1 MNDLFI
7 YLEYLK
13 EKRTIRRLTL
23 IRKSISYSFLMVFFY
38 FLFTV
43 SYTASPSIVILNYLA
58 LYTSVSGL
66 IFLKV
71 FEIPRCIQDVLREG
85 DQAKLFQLTE
95 IHRIEILESAAR
107 NLNLYDP
114 KVDYSKFNAEDTIDL
129 FRLRRRLPWR
139 KIGLAYLI
147 VYLFTVLFLSTYLT
161 LDFLETGFLR
171 P

>member
-1 MNDLFI
+1 MNHPIL

-13 EKRTIRRLTL
+13 EKRTIKRLTL
-23 IRKSISYSFLMVFFY
+23 LRKSISYTFLLVFFY
-38 FLFTV
+38 FLFSV

-71 FEIPRCIQDVLREG
+71 FEIPRCIQDVLKER
-85 DQAKLFQLTE
+85 DDAKIFQLTE
-95 IHRIEILESAAR
+95 HYRSEILDSLAR
-107 NLNLYDP
+107 NLNLFDS
-114 KVDYSKFNAEDTIDL
+114 KVDYGKLQAEGIIGL
-129 FRLRRRLPWR
+129 FRLDQRLPWS

-147 VYLFTVLFLSTYLT
+147 VYLFTVLFLCTYLT
-161 LDFLETGFLR
+161 LDFLETGFSR